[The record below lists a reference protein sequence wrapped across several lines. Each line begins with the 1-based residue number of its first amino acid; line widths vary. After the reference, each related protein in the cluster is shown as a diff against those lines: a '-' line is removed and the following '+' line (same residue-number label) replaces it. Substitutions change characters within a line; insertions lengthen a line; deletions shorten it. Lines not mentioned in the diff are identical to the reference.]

1 MKFIIK
7 QASLENLDQVAD
19 LFNSYR
25 VFYRQVSDLD
35 LALKF
40 ISERIKNE
48 ESVIFLAQ
56 DENQNGLG
64 FTQLYP
70 TFSSVSAQKS
80 WVLNDLYVSEAAR
93 KMGIARE
100 LMEAAREFAIQTGAN
115 GIALETAVD
124 NTSAQS
130 LYESLEYKRST
141 GYYNYFLN
149 LENV

>member
-7 QASLENLDQVAD
+7 QASLENVDQVAD

-93 KMGIARE
+93 KMGIARG